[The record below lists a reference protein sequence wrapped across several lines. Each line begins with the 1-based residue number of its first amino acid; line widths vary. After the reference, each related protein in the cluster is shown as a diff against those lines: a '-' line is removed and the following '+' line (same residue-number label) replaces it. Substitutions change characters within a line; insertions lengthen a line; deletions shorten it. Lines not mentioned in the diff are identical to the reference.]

1 MKIIALIRNQCSQA
15 ELAYMHLCIE
25 SNRHV
30 NYSQVQRRCQKVILR
45 LRMMCNSLHL
55 TDKGK
60 NLCKPA
66 YKFLS
71 EQSERKSMQMLT
83 SPGKDHVYLLATP
96 FQPAFS

>member
-1 MKIIALIRNQCSQA
+1 
-15 ELAYMHLCIE
+15 
-25 SNRHV
+25 
-30 NYSQVQRRCQKVILR
+30 
-45 LRMMCNSLHL
+45 MCNSLHL

-71 EQSERKSMQMLT
+71 EQSERKSVQMLK
-83 SPGKDHVYLLATP
+83 SPGKEHVYLLATP